1 MSLFSSLR
9 PKANLAHNAFDKSRR
24 DVFSLKTGML
34 TPCFVE
40 HTIDDATYEVD
51 SMSIVRTNPVQS
63 APFARMKQNM
73 EYYFVPYSQIFHD
86 FERIY
91 FERGEHQRNVSNTS
105 DVSVSSVVP
114 HFVLPDVLSELFHH
128 YCRLHLYNDFVAEA
142 ESFVESSEVV
152 SERNAAW
159 RALSSI
165 KNSFS
170 SEVGDFVD
178 VHGRHCVEDQLR
190 NFDLLGYGN
199 YLPVFKTFY
208 AMYGAAGTGGTYTST
223 QQFIMNWLANLQ
235 LADFSVDEF
244 ISALNSTSNSYRG
257 SGTIFY
263 TWLEGFYVVDGD
275 NRTPRMPNIFAMAAY
290 LKVWSDFY
298 RNSQYD
304 VNINYSYYFN
314 YDYVSDDSLA
324 LIDNRKVFEM
334 LKPRYRQY
342 KKDVFTG
349 SYPNA
354 QFGSVAVASLGTGTS
369 VQAVIEAGSLDI
381 STVKNN
387 GSSAP
392 SLPLL
397 GSSKLGAGMSG
408 ELMYKFTD
416 GSSQAGASPSLTNT
430 TAITIG
436 SGSDTGDLAIS
447 ALAIRQVMAFQRYKE
462 RILRAGNRLPSLQ
475 TALFGDKSRYMEDL
489 YADFL
494 GANDAPIDF
503 NSVAAT
509 AQSDDVNVGELAS
522 NGVATHG
529 GRAFKYHSH
538 DFGIILGLMYVLPET
553 EYESYMVE
561 PMNTKLESF
570 DYFKPDFQNLG
581 LQPVFNFDFNFMPT
595 LNGSYN
601 DAVLGY
607 MARYWEYKTS
617 IDKVHGEF
625 YSNLPFDL
633 NQGLFAQLPPSVGS
647 VGSNVFASRVGAF
660 SQFVTPRSSNSFR
673 LLVLNSL
680 YVEPTSV
687 DGIFYEMSNEYQST
701 DQFKVNM
708 YHDVKC
714 ILPMSVIGLPQ

>member
-24 DVFSLKTGML
+24 DVFSVKTGML

-114 HFVLPDVLSELFHH
+114 HFVLPDVLSEFFHH
-128 YCRLHLYNDFVAEA
+128 YCRLHLYNDFVAEVEA
-142 ESFVESSEVV
+142 FVESAEVV
-152 SERNAAW
+152 GERNAAW
-159 RALSSI
+159 RALSSV
-165 KNSFS
+165 KHSFS

-178 VHGRHCVEDQLR
+178 VHGRHCIEDQLR

-223 QQFIMNWLANLQ
+223 QQFIMTWLANTQ
-235 LADFSVDEF
+235 LADFSADEF
-244 ISALNSTSNSYRG
+244 ISALNSTSNAYRS
-257 SGTIFY
+257 SGTIFD
-263 TWLEGFYVVDGD
+263 TWLQGFYVIDGE

-324 LIDNRKVFEM
+324 LIDNRKVYEM

-354 QFGSVAVASLGTGTS
+354 QFGSVAVASLGTGSS
-369 VQAVIEAGSLDI
+369 VDNVIPAGSVEIDR
-381 STVKNN
+381 VKNRYGSQPGSGVYYVGAN
-387 GSSAP
+387 GYPQQGGSVEVVMRNNSSGSAPTDVALVNSSAI
-392 SLPLL
+392 SL
-397 GSSKLGAGMSG
+397 GSSSG
-408 ELMYKFTD
+408 
-416 GSSQAGASPSLTNT
+416 
-430 TAITIG
+430 
-436 SGSDTGDLAIS
+436 GDLAIS

-509 AQSDDVNVGELAS
+509 AQSADVNVGELAS

-538 DFGIILGLMYVLPET
+538 DFGIILGLLYVLPET

-595 LNGSYN
+595 LNGSYD

-633 NQGLFAQLPPSVGS
+633 NLGLFAQLPPVGS
-647 VGSNVFASRVGAF
+647 TGTNVFASRVGAF

-673 LLVLNSL
+673 QLVLNSL

-687 DGIFYEMSNEYQST
+687 DGIFYEISNEYQST